1 MLKNKIE
8 RIFLRRANSQDR
20 TAIEVLNIGITILKM
35 AQHNEFLKKK
45 CPFKPSVSTFLAAP
59 CDKLSNAHKCKQ
71 SKAATQTS

>member
-35 AQHNEFLKKK
+35 AQHNEFKKK
-45 CPFKPSVSTFLAAP
+45 NALLNLQCL
-59 CDKLSNAHKCKQ
+59 LS
-71 SKAATQTS
+71 